1 MILECLMCLSM
12 ESDIPYIPKETK
24 IQRIVREMFEDSY
37 SEKKSFLKVRKVVV
51 PIDSRTDF
59 VVSTKRKQ
67 FATVVYYFDI

>member
-1 MILECLMCLSM
+1 MILECLMCLSL

>member
-1 MILECLMCLSM
+1 MILECLMCLSL
-12 ESDIPYIPKETK
+12 ESDISYIPKETK

-59 VVSTKRKQ
+59 VVSAKRKQ

>member
-1 MILECLMCLSM
+1 MILECLMCLSL

-59 VVSTKRKQ
+59 VVSVKRKQ

>member
-1 MILECLMCLSM
+1 MILECLMCLSL
-12 ESDIPYIPKETK
+12 ESEIPYIPKETK

>member
-1 MILECLMCLSM
+1 MILECLMCLSL

-59 VVSTKRKQ
+59 VVSAKRKQ
-67 FATVVYYFDI
+67 FVTVVYYFDI

>member
-1 MILECLMCLSM
+1 MILECLMCLSL
-12 ESDIPYIPKETK
+12 ESEIPYIPKETK

-37 SEKKSFLKVRKVVV
+37 SEKKSFLKVRKVIV

-67 FATVVYYFDI
+67 FATVVYYFNI

>member
-1 MILECLMCLSM
+1 MILEGLMCLSL

-59 VVSTKRKQ
+59 VVSVKRKQ